1 MRSTAQGLAGIAARI
16 AAHGSWLT
24 HPGGTPGS
32 LNVTNWDVALTGWI
46 SDDTH
51 AKKRERLYGGSGS
64 AERSVA

>member
-1 MRSTAQGLAGIAARI
+1 VRSTAQGLAGIAARIAARI

-46 SDDTH
+46 SDDTP
-51 AKKRERLYGGSGS
+51 AKDYTEE
-64 AERSVA
+64 AAPRSEA